1 MKRAVALF
9 VVIFLLFGCTKTR
22 DPSKEAKQDSEYK
35 KIETYKV
42 STQEV
47 SSYIEA
53 TGSIQP
59 DLEGSAKITAYL
71 AGTVDSIFVKVGAR
85 VRKGAPLASIRSPD
99 VSDTY
104 SNYISN
110 LSQVKQAER
119 VCNLNKQLFEVGAIT
134 KNDIL
139 TSEANYEQLKALS
152 EALKKKLEIY
162 GVPSESGFTDKHV
175 VKSPLD
181 GSVIEIQAHIGD
193 RLDSTTPLM
202 TVADP
207 SKVVLVANIYDTEIS
222 KVRKGEEVVFYTDI
236 LPNAAFKGVITYI
249 SDSSDPDAK
258 TIKTYI
264 RIVGDQKLFRQN
276 MFLKIRIVNGK
287 RRLPV
292 VPKTALLYKD
302 GKFNVYL
309 SVAGKYEF
317 KEVKPAFDVS
327 EKLIAVEGLK
337 EGDEVLLSA
346 IGMEK
351 T

>member
-1 MKRAVALF
+1 MKGTVARF
-9 VVIFLLFGCTKTR
+9 VVIFLLFGCAKTQE
-22 DPSKEAKQDSEYK
+22 PSKGTGQDSEYK
-35 KIETYKV
+35 KIEIYKV

-59 DLEGSAKITAYL
+59 DLEGSAKIIAYL
-71 AGTVDSIFVKVGAR
+71 AGTVDSIFVKVGDR
-85 VRKGAPLASIRSPD
+85 VRKGTPLASVRSPD

-110 LSQVKQAER
+110 LSQLKQAER
-119 VCNLNKQLFEVGAIT
+119 VYSLNKQLFEVGAVT
-134 KNDIL
+134 KNDL
-139 TSEANYEQLKALS
+139 LNSEANYEQLKALS

-162 GVPSESGFTDKHV
+162 GVASESGLTDKLV

-181 GSVIEIQAHIGD
+181 GSVIEIQTHIGD
-193 RLDSTTPLM
+193 RVDSTTPLM

-222 KVRKGEEVVFYTDI
+222 KVRKGEEVVFYADI
-236 LPNAAFKGVITYI
+236 LPSAVFKGVINYI

-264 RIVGDQKLFRQN
+264 RIVGNQNLFRQN

-302 GKFNVYL
+302 GKFSVYL
-309 SVAGKYEF
+309 SIDGKYEL
-317 KEVKPAFDVS
+317 KEVKPVFDVS
-327 EKLIAVEGLK
+327 DKLVAVEGLK
-337 EGDEVLLSA
+337 DGDEIVLSA

>member
-9 VVIFLLFGCTKTR
+9 VVIFLLFGCTKTK
-22 DPSKEAKQDSEYK
+22 DPSKDTKQDPEYK
-35 KIETYKV
+35 TIETYKV

-71 AGTVDSIFVKVGAR
+71 AGTVDNIFVKVGDR

-110 LSQVKQAER
+110 LSQLKQAER
-119 VCNLNKQLFEVGAIT
+119 VYNLNKQLFEVGAIT
-134 KNDIL
+134 KNDLL

-162 GVPSESGFTDKHV
+162 GVTSESGFTDKQV

-181 GSVIEIQAHIGD
+181 GSVVEIQAHIGD

-202 TVADP
+202 TVADL
-207 SKVVLVANIYDTEIS
+207 SKVVLVANIYDTEVS
-222 KVRKGEEVVFYTDI
+222 KVRRGEGVIFYTDI
-236 LPNAAFKGVITYI
+236 FADAAFKGVITYI

-264 RIVGDQKLFRQN
+264 RIIGNQNLFRQN
-276 MFLKIRIVNGK
+276 MFLKIKIVNGK

-292 VPKTALLYKD
+292 VPKTALLYRD
-302 GKFNVYL
+302 GKFSVYL
-309 SVAGKYEF
+309 SVAGRYEL
-317 KEVKPAFDVS
+317 KDVKPAFDVS